1 MLKRAFWLLA
11 FTATLLTSSLVM
23 SQTAPQIVV
32 EKNTAM
38 KTRDGVTLRA
48 DIYRPAADG
57 SYPVLL
63 TRTPYNKDNT
73 ASFGQEGAARGFM
86 VVVQDVRGRF
96 ASEGEW
102 YPFKHE
108 TDDGYDTIEWVA
120 ALPHSNGKV
129 GMFSGSYVG
138 ATQMLAAIGHPPHLA
153 GICPVV
159 TASNYHENWTY
170 QGGAFEQWFNESWTS
185 ALAQDSLNRA
195 IQKHTNAMNGI
206 LTLPLG
212 NYPLFELPQDS
223 SDAGRL
229 RSLAPYFLDWLG
241 HPGYDG
247 YWKRWSIEEQYSK
260 ITVPSLTVA
269 AWYDI
274 FLGGSLNNYVGVRQ
288 HGADEAAR
296 RGQRLLVTIGGHA
309 GSSRKIGEV

>member
-108 TDDGYDTIEWVA
+108 
-120 ALPHSNGKV
+120 
-129 GMFSGSYVG
+129 
-138 ATQMLAAIGHPPHLA
+138 
-153 GICPVV
+153 
-159 TASNYHENWTY
+159 
-170 QGGAFEQWFNESWTS
+170 
-185 ALAQDSLNRA
+185 
-195 IQKHTNAMNGI
+195 
-206 LTLPLG
+206 
-212 NYPLFELPQDS
+212 
-223 SDAGRL
+223 
-229 RSLAPYFLDWLG
+229 
-241 HPGYDG
+241 
-247 YWKRWSIEEQYSK
+247 
-260 ITVPSLTVA
+260 
-269 AWYDI
+269 
-274 FLGGSLNNYVGVRQ
+274 
-288 HGADEAAR
+288 ADEN
-296 RGQRLLVTIGGHA
+296 
-309 GSSRKIGEV
+309 K